1 MRAVTPTKP
10 AKKWALPRAAFFCL
24 VLLAALTSH
33 AETADEPTPIPPGAA
48 AGSDEEQLLRTIIDH
63 NTAAREKIK
72 SFMVKVESERT
83 WDFDPAEVP
92 TPTPVPIPKGL
103 RTDYTKATLIKDGP
117 HIRVDSEFVIE
128 VKEKG
133 YRDETSVS
141 CCLNDAYY
149 AEVPRGIKNW
159 MYVFEHRSIAE
170 MSDKAKFRIS
180 GYFVPNVMYFGF
192 GTGSTYYLNEQFARR
207 TPRVKWSV
215 REFRSDG
222 GLRYT
227 IIKERPSMVAG
238 KWKRSEFVIDPERD
252 FLIEESTYWD
262 EHAVLRDHMVANFQ
276 ELPNGVWFPK
286 DIISRYVEDK
296 VFEAHHRIVSAEV
309 NVPVDPGY
317 FQLDNL
323 RFDRNTLTIR
333 RFTPD
338 GTYADFVHYGGQ
350 WIPENAA
357 PPGFRPEPRPV
368 IVK

>member
-1 MRAVTPTKP
+1 MVTKWRSMARARTSICMAVVLSSASLTVWGAEEAP
-10 AKKWALPRAAFFCL
+10 ASA
-24 VLLAALTSH
+24 
-33 AETADEPTPIPPGAA
+33 TAVAPPG
-48 AGSDEEQLLRTIIDH
+48 DTELLETIIAH

-72 SFMVKVESERT
+72 SFIVKVESERT

-92 TPTPVPIPKGL
+92 TPTPVPIPKGM

-117 HIRVDSEFVIE
+117 YIRVDSEFVIE

-159 MYVFEHRSIAE
+159 MYVYEHRSIAE
-170 MSDKAKFRIS
+170 MSDKAKFRMS

-192 GTGSTYYLNEQFARR
+192 GTGSFYLNNEYAKR
-207 TPRVKWSV
+207 TSKRTSRVHWGVSTDC
-215 REFRSDG
+215 SDG
-222 GLRYT
+222 NLKYKVVQT
-227 IIKERPSMVAG
+227 LPSMYEG
-238 KWKRSEFVIDPERD
+238 KLRRNEFVIDPERD
-252 FLIEESTYWD
+252 FLIEESTSWD
-262 EHAVLRDHMVANFQ
+262 EHGIMREHMRASFQ
-276 ELPNGVWFPK
+276 EVPGDIWFPK
-286 DIISRYVEDK
+286 DIHLRYVEDK
-296 VFEAHHRIVSAEV
+296 AFETHIRVLSAQV
-309 NVPVDPGY
+309 NVSIGANHFV
-317 FQLDNL
+317 LDNL

>member
-1 MRAVTPTKP
+1 MVMKWRSMARARTSICMAVVLSSASLTVWGAEEAP
-10 AKKWALPRAAFFCL
+10 ASA
-24 VLLAALTSH
+24 
-33 AETADEPTPIPPGAA
+33 TAVAPPG
-48 AGSDEEQLLRTIIDH
+48 DTELLETIIAH

-72 SFMVKVESERT
+72 SFIVKVESERT

-92 TPTPVPIPKGL
+92 TPTPVPIPKGM

-117 HIRVDSEFVIE
+117 YIRVDSEFVIE

-170 MSDKAKFRIS
+170 MSDKAKFRMS

-222 GLRYT
+222 GPRYT

-252 FLIEESTYWD
+252 FLVEELTYWD
-262 EHAVLRDHMVANFQ
+262 EHAVIRDHMKIDFQ
-276 ELPNGVWFPK
+276 KLPNSVWFPK
-286 DIISRYVEDK
+286 HIISRYVEDK
-296 VFEAHHRIVSAEV
+296 VFESDHRIVSAEI
-309 NVPVDPGY
+309 NIPVDPGY

-323 RFDRNTLTIR
+323 RFDRNTVTMR
-333 RFTPD
+333 RFAWD